1 MTAKTRYFFVGSA
14 LVLLLGLGIGTVAYY
29 GGVPGGLFAAS
40 PGDDELRYVP
50 EDAAIVAYANV
61 RDVMQSELR
70 QRLVKLDESSEERGR
85 DEFLKETGI
94 DIERDITHVVA
105 FMTAKGGSGHEP
117 NGVILARGRFNPARL
132 EALAVEHGGHVESYK
147 GKKLFTG
154 MGGKSRHGASH
165 ESSMALSFV
174 EDGLVVMGHADL
186 VRQAID
192 RGGSGRSVKDNP
204 DFKSRLGGMAG
215 GSVWAVGRFDSIA
228 SRANLPSEVSDR
240 IPPITWFSAS
250 GHINGGMQ
258 AQLTAEVQTEEAANN
273 LRDIIRGFTAL
284 AKMSAGNRPEMQ
296 ALWPDVELGGTG
308 TSVSVS
314 FSVSSALLDAVT
326 KAGQT
331 HRKVIDKTEA
341 IER

>member
-40 PGDDELRYVP
+40 PGDDELKYVP

-85 DEFLKETGI
+85 DEFLRETGI

-105 FMTAKGGSGHEP
+105 FVTAKGETGHEA
-117 NGVILARGRFNPARL
+117 NGLVLARGKFNPARI
-132 EALAVEHGGHVESYK
+132 EALAIEHGGRVESYK
-147 GKKLFTG
+147 GKKVFTG
-154 MGGKSRHGASH
+154 MGGKSHPGGSH
-165 ESSMALSFV
+165 EARMAVSFV
-174 EDGLVVMGHADL
+174 EDGLAVMGQADL

-192 RGGSGRSVKDNP
+192 RGGNGTGRSIKDNP
-204 DFKSRLGGMAG
+204 DFRSRLGGMTG
-215 GSVWAVGRFDSIA
+215 GSLWAVGRFDSIA
-228 SRANLPSEVSDR
+228 SRAHLPSEVSDR
-240 IPPITWFSAS
+240 IPPITWFAAS

-258 AQLTAEVQTEEAANN
+258 AVLKAEVQTDEAANN
-273 LRDIIRGFTAL
+273 LRDIIRGFAAL

-296 ALWPDVELGGTG
+296 ALWPEVELGGTG
-308 TSVSVS
+308 NTVSVS
-314 FSVSSALLDAVT
+314 FAVSSALLDAVT
-326 KAGQT
+326 KAGQS
-331 HRKVIDKTEA
+331 HRRVIEK
-341 IER
+341 